1 VHASDAIDE
10 ALTGFLAASAKDSA
24 QYLTDPGVPES
35 MREDVRADLATIR
48 NGATLRPDVVVARSG
63 STAIGGRRL
72 DLHLARDAATAGDV
86 WLYDEA
92 TRVAVLGDLAT
103 LPAPFLDTACPAGWI
118 AALAELG
125 ATPFEVAIPGHGPP
139 LSRAQVERYRDAFA
153 AFLACSATDRPAP
166 ECAAQWAD
174 SVESLLAKPA
184 TEKPRAAEYAE
195 HYVGMLRA
203 NGGRS
208 EHCAMRGD
216 ITNR

>member
-35 MREDVRADLATIR
+35 MREDIRADLATIR

-92 TRVAVLGDLAT
+92 TRVAVLGDLVT

-125 ATPFEVAIPGHGPP
+125 ATPFEVAIPG
-139 LSRAQVERYRDAFA
+139 A
-153 AFLACSATDRPAP
+153 RPAVEP
-166 ECAAQWAD
+166 GAGRAVSRRLRGIPGLQRDGSTRAGVRCA
-174 SVESLLAKPA
+174 
-184 TEKPRAAEYAE
+184 
-195 HYVGMLRA
+195 VGGL
-203 NGGRS
+203 G
-208 EHCAMRGD
+208 
-216 ITNR
+216 

>member
-92 TRVAVLGDLAT
+92 TRVAVLGDLVT

-153 AFLACSATDRPAP
+153 AFL
-166 ECAAQWAD
+166 
-174 SVESLLAKPA
+174 
-184 TEKPRAAEYAE
+184 
-195 HYVGMLRA
+195 VGMLE
-203 NGGRS
+203 GGISIRYF
-208 EHCAMRGD
+208 EQVEA
-216 ITNR
+216 